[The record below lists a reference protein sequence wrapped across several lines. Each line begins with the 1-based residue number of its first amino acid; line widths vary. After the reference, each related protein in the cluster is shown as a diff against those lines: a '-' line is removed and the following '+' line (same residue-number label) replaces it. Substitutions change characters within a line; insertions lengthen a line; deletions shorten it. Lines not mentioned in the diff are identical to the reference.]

1 MATRNFPQ
9 SPMSNVLKAVS
20 LNVAIVGAGTGNAPV
35 LGSGD
40 PKASFFAQ
48 PVRSSTGVFTLTTLD
63 PYPGICGLNLEY
75 CVASPSTSSVCVVAP
90 SPVQNANN
98 TWTFTIN
105 AYTGGTLTD
114 PVVGSTLFFT
124 AYMQNTGDPYAG

>member
-9 SPMSNVLKAVS
+9 SPMSNVLKAVT
-20 LNVAIVGAGTGNAPV
+20 LNVAIIGAGSGNAPT
-35 LGSGD
+35 LSTGD
-40 PKASFFAQ
+40 PKASFFSA
-48 PVRSSTGVFTLTTLD
+48 PVRTGAGVFTLTTID
-63 PYPGICGLNLEY
+63 AYPGICGLNLEY
-75 CVASPSTSSVCVVAP
+75 CVASPNTASVCVVAP

-105 AYTGGTLTD
+105 AYTANTLTD

-124 AYMQNTGDPYAG
+124 AVMQNTGDPYAG